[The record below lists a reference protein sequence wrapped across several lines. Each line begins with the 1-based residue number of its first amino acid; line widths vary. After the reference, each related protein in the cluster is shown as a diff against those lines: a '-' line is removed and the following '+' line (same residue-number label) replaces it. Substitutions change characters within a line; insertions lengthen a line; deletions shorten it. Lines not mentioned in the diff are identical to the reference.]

1 MLYIVYCIHW
11 ASGKQMS
18 RQEKWIRRTLE
29 KDKMENT
36 LQEEVARVC
45 QPQRRSSTYEGKGER
60 RSVREEEPQMAV

>member
-1 MLYIVYCIHW
+1 
-11 ASGKQMS
+11 MS